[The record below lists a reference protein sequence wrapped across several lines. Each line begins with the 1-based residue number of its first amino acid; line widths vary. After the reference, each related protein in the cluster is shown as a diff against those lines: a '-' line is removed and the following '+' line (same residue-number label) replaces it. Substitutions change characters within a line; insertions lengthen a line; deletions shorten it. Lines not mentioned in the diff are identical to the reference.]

1 MAQKKTTQKSTSV
14 SEFHTKDIIALSL
27 SALAVILAG
36 TQVYLALKHE
46 KQNSKF

>member
-1 MAQKKTTQKSTSV
+1 MAKKNQKSTSV

-36 TQVYLALKHE
+36 TQVYLAIKKE
-46 KQNSKF
+46 KK

>member
-1 MAQKKTTQKSTSV
+1 MATMAKKTTQKSTSV

-36 TQVYLALKHE
+36 TPGYLAFKNE
-46 KQNSKF
+46 KK

>member
-1 MAQKKTTQKSTSV
+1 MAKKNQKSSSV

-36 TQVYLALKHE
+36 TQVYLAFKNE

>member
-1 MAQKKTTQKSTSV
+1 MAKKNQKSTSV

-36 TQVYLALKHE
+36 TQVYLAIKQE
-46 KQNSKF
+46 KNNRI

>member
-1 MAQKKTTQKSTSV
+1 MATMAKKTTQKSTGV

-36 TQVYLALKHE
+36 TQVYLAFKNE
-46 KQNSKF
+46 KK